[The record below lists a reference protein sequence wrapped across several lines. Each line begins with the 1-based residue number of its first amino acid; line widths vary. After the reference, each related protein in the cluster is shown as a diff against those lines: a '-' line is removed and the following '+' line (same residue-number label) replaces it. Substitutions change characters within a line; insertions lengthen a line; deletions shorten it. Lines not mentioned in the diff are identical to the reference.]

1 MDDAKVTSY
10 GITSVLNKQAY
21 VLFYIQNSELNG
33 HSIGFLLCEE
43 QRLLGV
49 ADQDMEAQQIVL
61 HIHYNMEVE
70 ESWAHLENST
80 KKVITLDQ

>member
-1 MDDAKVTSY
+1 
-10 GITSVLNKQAY
+10 
-21 VLFYIQNSELNG
+21 
-33 HSIGFLLCEE
+33 LLCEE